1 MPKSAHSLSRADI
14 LPLEDYAR
22 IRADK
27 RREMIERKRRRRLA
41 VGPYATVMF
50 ENWDTMW
57 YQVHEMLITEGGGEA
72 QIADEL
78 AAYAPL
84 VPDGRELVATVMLE
98 IEDEAR
104 RERLLSRLGGIE
116 ERMHIRFDG
125 EDITGVPEQDVDRS
139 TPEGRTS
146 SVHFLHFRM
155 TPEQA
160 SRFRT
165 TGGPVIFAIEH
176 PNYRHMAVIPPDMLD
191 EIRQDLAG

>member
-1 MPKSAHSLSRADI
+1 MPKSLRSLTRDDI
-14 LPLEDYAR
+14 LPLADYAR
-22 IRADK
+22 MRSDK
-27 RREMIERKRRRRLA
+27 RREMIARKRRRRLM
-41 VGPYATVMF
+41 VGPHATVLF

-98 IEDEAR
+98 IEDPAR
-104 RERLLSRLGGIE
+104 RERILAQLGGIE
-116 ERMHIRFDG
+116 HRMHIRFAG
-125 EDITGVPEQDVDRS
+125 EDVTGVPEADVDRS

-160 SRFRT
+160 EKFRAT
-165 TGGPVIFAIEH
+165 DGPVIFAIEH
-176 PNYRHMAVIPPDMLD
+176 PNYRHIAVIPPESLD
-191 EIRQDLAG
+191 EIRQDLGD

>member
-1 MPKSAHSLSRADI
+1 MPKRARSLSRADI
-14 LPLEDYAR
+14 LPLADYAR
-22 IRADK
+22 IRADT
-27 RREMIERKRRRRLA
+27 RREMIAKKRKRRLA

-98 IEDEAR
+98 IEDAAR
-104 RERLLSRLGGIE
+104 RERLLAQLGGIE
-116 ERMHIRFDG
+116 HHMHIRFEG
-125 EDITGVPEQDVDRS
+125 EDVPGVPEQDVDRS

-165 TGGPVIFAIEH
+165 TDAPVIFAIEH
-176 PNYRHMAVIPPDMLD
+176 PNYRHMAVIPPEVLA
-191 EIRQDLAG
+191 EIRGDLAG

>member
-125 EDITGVPEQDVDRS
+125 ENIAGVPEQDVDRS